1 MDLQLNSKILFLLSL
16 FLLYSCGVKAPPV
29 KFKDKA
35 IDSYLENY
43 TGQKNSATNAEKK
56 LEPVEVKSE
65 SEKESKESKDQ
76 PINSS
81 NP

>member
-1 MDLQLNSKILFLLSL
+1 MDLQLNSKILFLFSL

-56 LEPVEVKSE
+56 LESAEEKKSE
-65 SEKESKESKDQ
+65 EKSEKSKDQ
-76 PINSS
+76 PINTKQ
-81 NP
+81 P

>member
-1 MDLQLNSKILFLLSL
+1 MISLLVDLQLNSKILFLFSL

-43 TGQKNSATNAEKK
+43 TGQKNSATT
-56 LEPVEVKSE
+56 VEEKSE
-65 SEKESKESKDQ
+65 QKMENQ
-76 PINSS
+76 PAKSQE
-81 NP
+81 

>member
-1 MDLQLNSKILFLLSL
+1 MISLLVDLQLNSEILFLFPL

-43 TGQKNSATNAEKK
+43 TGQKNSATTAEKK
-56 LEPVEVKSE
+56 LEPVEEKSE
-65 SEKESKESKDQ
+65 QKLENQ
-76 PINSS
+76 PAKSQE
-81 NP
+81 